1 MKRYL
6 YSIVAVALMSTAC
19 VNDDIATQEETS
31 QNNEF
36 VIPDGANRGEVII
49 KFKPEMES
57 ILDQTLTRS
66 GGEATRSGIPSTD
79 EVLDILGAY
88 SFERVFP
95 VDTRHEARTREE
107 GLHLWYICLLY
118 TSPSPRDPKT
128 SRMPSSA

>member
-1 MKRYL
+1 MSKYL
-6 YSIVAVALMSTAC
+6 YSIVAVVLMSTAC
-19 VNDDIATQEETS
+19 VKDNVATEDAS
-31 QNNEF
+31 QHQNSEV
-36 VIPDGANRGEVII
+36 VIPKGANQGEVII

-95 VDTRHEARTREE
+95 VDARHEARTREE
-107 GLHLWYICLLY
+107 
-118 TSPSPRDPKT
+118 S
-128 SRMPSSA
+128 